1 MPFYSYEH
9 MFQSSSKRL
18 RAWLSRFD
26 DILGDPPA
34 DTRSNLDS
42 AREGAPYGR
51 AEPHPHRQPL
61 RWERERRPGSV
72 AAAPAICISP
82 FHAGRESGRRERA
95 SRHPAGR

>member
-1 MPFYSYEH
+1 

-34 DTRSNLDS
+34 DARPTFDS
-42 AREGAPYGR
+42 ARDGAPYSR
-51 AEPHPHRQPL
+51 SEPEPHPHRQPL
-61 RWERERRPGSV
+61 RWERKRRPGSV

-82 FHAGRESGRRERA
+82 VRAGRDSGSRERSS
-95 SRHPAGR
+95 SRHVAER